1 MHKVCHQLLG
11 SGMEW
16 PAVADAWVPNFPLL
30 AELRSTA
37 QDSIWHGEGD
47 VFVHTG
53 LVLEET
59 RKLTQTPGR
68 FTDEES
74 LILVLAAVFHDIGKP
89 LTTRTREIGGSTR
102 IVAPRHAEAGRNY
115 LCLRLGSLQLP
126 EEVEEKVLALVA
138 LHHEPRRLV
147 QDEAP
152 PAKWRQLARQC
163 PPALLYWL
171 KQADLR
177 GRICPDLDEPLEI
190 LELFRLRCDELGIW
204 DDADPWSEWR
214 ETIDETFATM
224 SPEFRRH
231 ALQAAVFDAEA
242 GLIQS
247 IEEGVARAWQLREPV
262 TDLILLWGPAG
273 SGKSTWIERHAR
285 DDRVMSLD
293 EIRRVI
299 AGKRADQS
307 INGRVMQ
314 AAKDQLKRL
323 VRQPGQ
329 VIWDATNLR
338 RELRMPLLK
347 LGRDYGARGSIVAL
361 KTMPA
366 TLEQTNRK
374 RQHPVPGSV
383 LARQIETLEW
393 PEVDEAHELV
403 TIRQEG
409 KP

>member
-1 MHKVCHQLLG
+1 MHKVCQQLPG

-16 PAVADAWVPNFPLL
+16 PAIAEAWVTLFPLL
-30 AELRSTA
+30 AELHTTA
-37 QDSIWHGEGD
+37 QDAVWHGEGN

-53 LVLEET
+53 MVLEEV
-59 RKLTQTPGR
+59 RKLVQTPGR
-68 FTDEES
+68 FTDEEA
-74 LILVLAAVFHDIGKP
+74 LILLLAAVFHDIGKP
-89 LTTRTREIGGSTR
+89 LTTRIRDIGGTER

-115 LCLRLGSLQLP
+115 LCLRLASLQLP

-147 QDEAP
+147 QDDAP

-171 KQADLR
+171 EYADLT
-177 GRICPDLDEPLEI
+177 GRICPDLGEQLETM
-190 LELFRLRCDELGIW
+190 ELFRLRCEELGIW
-204 DDADPWSEWR
+204 DDSDPWSEWR
-214 ETIDETFATM
+214 ETIDEAFASR

-231 ALQAAVFDAEA
+231 AFQAAVFDAEA

-247 IEEGVARAWQLREPV
+247 VEEGVARAWQLREPV

-273 SGKSTWIERHAR
+273 SGKSTWIERHAP
-285 DDRVMSLD
+285 DARVISLD

-307 INGRVMQ
+307 MNGQVMQ

-338 RELRMPLLK
+338 RDLRMPLLK

-361 KTMPA
+361 KTTPA